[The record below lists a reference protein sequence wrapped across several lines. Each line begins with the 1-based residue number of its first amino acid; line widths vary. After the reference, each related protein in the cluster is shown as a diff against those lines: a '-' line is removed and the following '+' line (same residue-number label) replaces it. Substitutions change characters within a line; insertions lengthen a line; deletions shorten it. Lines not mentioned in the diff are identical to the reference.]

1 MVYNGSI
8 MDLVEKCMP
17 FKAVFVFCLLTLA
30 LVFHHAALAQQAAA
44 SSAQQGGLAGI
55 LGQLTPLVQQ
65 VRIFLQLGQ
74 NPEQPI
80 ENLTL
85 NLNDG
90 YAITRQISKE
100 EREVLQGTI
109 EYTDDVLNDYLNNGL
124 SLQERVNM
132 TRRIYQT
139 QQQIA
144 NAQQ

>member
-1 MVYNGSI
+1 MN
-8 MDLVEKCMP
+8 LVEKCMP
-17 FKAVFVFCLLTLA
+17 FKTVFIVCLLTLA

-44 SSAQQGGLAGI
+44 SAQQGGLAGI
-55 LGQLTPLVQQ
+55 LGQITPLVQQ